1 MLLSHH
7 GCFPACSESRVESGA
22 RMPDSR
28 CGQRWLTLRHSA
40 RLDCIFPRNSRLCDR
55 PLPAG
60 EPVPDGNLMPAGL
73 ICSNRDSAPVGS
85 GGWVF
90 AEDRRVVERSEPV
103 RFYRWPLQAAWMQLR
118 VTDSDPRRDKS
129 TRVCVAR
136 ADRTQA
142 LVILDFPSVDEPS
155 VEGAW
160 QTLMDTIVV
169 GDYIADPAT
178 GKRRMQRG

>member
-1 MLLSHH
+1 MAIS
-7 GCFPACSESRVESGA
+7 CRRVSSEVLA
-22 RMPDSR
+22 
-28 CGQRWLTLRHSA
+28 
-40 RLDCIFPRNSRLCDR
+40 I
-55 PLPAG
+55 PLQLVL
-60 EPVPDGNLMPAGL
+60 EE
-73 ICSNRDSAPVGS
+73 
-85 GGWVF
+85 WVL

-118 VTDSDPRRDKS
+118 VIDSDPRRDKS

-169 GDYIADPAT
+169 GDYIADPVT